1 MVTLMRAEWFL
12 QRMTPVK
19 NTFGVTGILLLDA
32 LCITQGF
39 VDKMGDG
46 DHLEPFLLKNG
57 K

>member
-39 VDKMGDG
+39 VDEMGDG